1 MLSKVIKWGN
11 SQGIRIPKNLLEN
24 SQIKIG
30 EEVDITAEDGKIIL
44 ESTNKIRG
52 RYSIKDLVNKMPK
65 EYEPKEVNWGN
76 PLGKE
81 DW

>member
-24 SQIKIG
+24 SQIKVG
-30 EEVDITAEDGKIIL
+30 EEVDITVQEGKIIV
-44 ESTNKIRG
+44 EATNKIRG

-65 EYEPKEVNWGN
+65 DYEPKEENWGATM
-76 PLGKE
+76 GRE
-81 DW
+81 VW